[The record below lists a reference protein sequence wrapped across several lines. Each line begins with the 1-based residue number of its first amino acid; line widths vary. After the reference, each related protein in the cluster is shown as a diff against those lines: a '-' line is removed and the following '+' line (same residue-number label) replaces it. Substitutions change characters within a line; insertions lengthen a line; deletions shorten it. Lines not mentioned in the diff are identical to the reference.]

1 MLFNSYLFIF
11 LFLPIVVTVYYLVR
25 NRIGYRWA
33 ISWIV
38 LASFFY
44 YAWWKPIL
52 LLLLLTSISVN
63 FAFAK
68 AILNGDSS
76 KIQQK
81 WLLGLGIAFNLC
93 VLGYFKYAAFF
104 VQNVDSLFS
113 KHFLIPQIVLPIG
126 ISFIT
131 FQKIAFLVDIY
142 RGELCRLSLQNY
154 MFFVTFFPQ
163 LIAGPIVH
171 HQELIPQLEKPQT
184 RVISDD
190 LSVGFSI
197 FCIGLFKK
205 VIVADTCSLY
215 SDAGYNTLQGGH
227 SLDPASAAIAV
238 LAFSLQ
244 IYYDFSGYSD
254 MAVGLARMLGFSLP
268 INFFSPYRST
278 GFIDFWRRWHIT
290 LSRFL
295 RDYLYIPFGGNRK
308 GLVRQTLNLIVV
320 MVLGGLWHGAN
331 WTFIAWGMIH
341 GTLLGVNHGWTK
353 LRISSHPWLLSRLSR
368 TASVL
373 LTFALV
379 TLAWIPFRAQ
389 SFGQAWEMVSRLFA
403 IGAAPGT
410 LQHSYQIFLAAQFGD
425 VHRLLDIT
433 SWIKPKELW
442 PPILP
447 PDFLS
452 TSRPVGLTLLILTS
466 ATFLLPNTYQLFARF
481 DPALGIAR
489 FQSTVFGNL
498 RRLGWGCAF
507 VFSGIFVLSVLH
519 LNHVT
524 PFLYFQF

>member
-1 MLFNSYLFIF
+1 M
-11 LFLPIVVTVYYLVR
+11 
-25 NRIGYRWA
+25 
-33 ISWIV
+33 
-38 LASFFY
+38 
-44 YAWWKPIL
+44 
-52 LLLLLTSISVN
+52 TSISVN

-68 AILNGDSS
+68 ALMNERSS
-76 KIQQK
+76 RIPAQ

-93 VLGYFKYAAFF
+93 VLGYFKYAGFF
-104 VQNVDSLFS
+104 VQNVDALFS
-113 KHFLIPQIVLPIG
+113 EHFSIPQIVLPIG

-131 FQKIAFLVDIY
+131 FQKIAFLVDVY
-142 RGELCRLSLQNY
+142 RGEVRQLSLQNY

-171 HQELIPQLEKPQT
+171 HQELIPQLEVPQS
-184 RVISDD
+184 RVLREDFA
-190 LSVGFSI
+190 VGFSI

-205 VIVADTCSLY
+205 VIVADTCALY

-227 SLDPASAAIAV
+227 PLDPASAAIAV
-238 LAFSLQ
+238 LAFSFQ

-268 INFFSPYRST
+268 VNFFSPYRST
-278 GFIDFWRRWHIT
+278 GFIEFWRRWHIT

-308 GLVRQTLNLIVV
+308 GLMRQSLNLVVV

-331 WTFIAWGMIH
+331 WTFVAWGMVH
-341 GTLLGVNHGWTK
+341 GTLLGVNHGWSK
-353 LRISSHPWLLSRLSR
+353 LRISSHPWLVSRLPR
-368 TASVL
+368 MAAVL

-389 SFGQAWEMVSRLFA
+389 SFRQAWEMMSSLFA
-403 IGAAPGT
+403 AGAAPGT
-410 LQHSYQIFLAAQFGD
+410 LHHSYQAFLTAQFGD
-425 VHRLLDIT
+425 VHRLLDFT
-433 SWIKPKELW
+433 NWIKPKELW
-442 PPILP
+442 PPVLP

-452 TSRPVGLTLLILTS
+452 TSRPVGLWLTIVTFVTL
-466 ATFLLPNTYQLFARF
+466 LLPNTYQLFARF
-481 DPALGIAR
+481 DPALGLSR
-489 FQSTVFGNL
+489 FQSTAFGNL
-498 RRLGWGCAF
+498 RWLGWVCAF
-507 VFSGIFVLSVLH
+507 VFAGIFVLSVLH